1 MIEIC
6 AYAANFAWLVA
17 PENAPNR
24 AFRRFAARLICKDQI
39 RGHGEN
45 APDRLRTG
53 SIDPGDGSGA
63 MLCSVAPLTAA
74 RFAKLQRDS

>member
-24 AFRRFAARLICKDQI
+24 AFRRFAARLIYKDQI

-45 APDRLRTG
+45 APDHLRTG
-53 SIDPGDGSGA
+53 SIDPDGFRA
-63 MLCSVAPLTAA
+63 MFCSVAPLTVA
-74 RFAKLQRDS
+74 RFARLRRDS